1 MKIKRIIFLIVL
13 LTCFYGTSYSQLI
26 ISTNV
31 DPVQSVTEF
40 ILSGVEATNVVFT
53 GAETAL
59 GTFSNGST
67 TNLDIDNGIVLTTG
81 TLSSDYT
88 PAIGSPVGGF
98 SSYSNNT
105 DGDEMLNTL
114 VSVST
119 FDASVLEFDLIPNGN
134 VLEFQYVFASEEYPE
149 FVNSSFNDVFAFFID
164 GENPN
169 GGTYEETNIALIPD
183 SNLPVCIDNVNS
195 DLNSEYFIDNQSE
208 DGQTIVFDGFTTLL
222 TAQVNVVPETIYH
235 LKLAIGDS
243 GDAIYDSAVFLVS
256 PSLKSYNLTEIETN
270 EVIIPNIVY
279 NNVTR
284 KLEISNVTS
293 NIEQISLAIYNIQGA
308 LVFEETISPN
318 ESIQLNEFKD
328 GVYIIKISSDK
339 IHTSSKLVVY

>member
-208 DGQTIVFDGFTTLL
+208 DGQTIVFDGFT
-222 TAQVNVVPETIYH
+222 I
-235 LKLAIGDS
+235 
-243 GDAIYDSAVFLVS
+243 
-256 PSLKSYNLTEIETN
+256 
-270 EVIIPNIVY
+270 
-279 NNVTR
+279 
-284 KLEISNVTS
+284 
-293 NIEQISLAIYNIQGA
+293 
-308 LVFEETISPN
+308 
-318 ESIQLNEFKD
+318 
-328 GVYIIKISSDK
+328 
-339 IHTSSKLVVY
+339 